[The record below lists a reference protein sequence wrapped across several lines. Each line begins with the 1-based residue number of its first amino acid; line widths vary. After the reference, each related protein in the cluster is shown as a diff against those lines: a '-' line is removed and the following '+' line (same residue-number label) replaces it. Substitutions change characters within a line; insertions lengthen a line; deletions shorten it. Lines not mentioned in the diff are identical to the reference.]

1 MAEFKYLFTPLALGP
16 VTVTNRISFSAHMT
30 NFGEAH
36 CISPRHLHY
45 YQERAKGGAGLIIT
59 EELSIHPSDHPYEK
73 LVFAFIPEVIPGYKK
88 LTRAVHEYDTKIFAQ
103 LNHNGFQGDSSL
115 TGRPLWGPS
124 PAIDPLFREKAKEM
138 EPEEIAEC
146 VDYFARSARFVR
158 EGGFDGIEIQ
168 LGHSSLIR
176 QFLSPLT
183 NRRKD
188 AYGGDIDGRLRFCLE
203 VLKAVRDAVGSDYT
217 LGVRLN
223 ADEMH
228 PDGGLTINDT
238 PGIARRLEE
247 SGLIDFMD
255 LSIGTFYNLFL
266 VEGSTHTPLAYT
278 VPLAAAIREKISL
291 PVFATNRINDPHLAE
306 QILTS
311 GHADM
316 IGMVRAL
323 ICDPELPNKARQ
335 GKTADIKNCIADNQ
349 GCIGRM
355 GLGYTLGCIQNPA
368 VGREKKW
375 GIGTLA
381 PAVGAKKVVVVGAG
395 PAGLEASRILALRG
409 HSVVLIEKKQQVGGQ
424 NIIASMAPGRQE
436 IEGVTRW
443 LISQVKKQDKIDL
456 QLGVTAT
463 QDRILNEKPDAV
475 VIATGARPKSKPLP
489 GDYKSP
495 PVLSPSQVLGG
506 EVEVSASRVL
516 ALDLDGHHM
525 AISTTEYLADH
536 GNRVH
541 LVTPSLFAGDKLGPL
556 QDLHLARQ
564 RLAAKG
570 VTFTSDT
577 AVFEIQGTTAKG
589 VHVYSGEMVDF
600 TEYDT
605 IVVMTGYEAD
615 DELYTQLKGK
625 VESLY
630 RIGDCVAPRKLDMA
644 VWEGHRVGREI

>member
-16 VTVTNRISFSAHMT
+16 VTVPNRISFSAHMT
-30 NFGEAH
+30 NFGKDH
-36 CISPRHLHY
+36 CISPQHLHY
-45 YQERAKGGAGLIIT
+45 YQERAKGGVGLIIT

-73 LVFAFIPEVIPGYKK
+73 LVFAFVPEVIPGYKK
-88 LTRAVHEYDTKIFAQ
+88 LTQAIHNYDTKIFAQ
-103 LNHNGFQGDSSL
+103 LNHNGLQGDSSL
-115 TGRPLWGPS
+115 TGLPLWGPS

-183 NRRKD
+183 NHRKD

-203 VLKAVRDAVGSDYT
+203 VLKAIRDEVGNDYT

-228 PDGGLTINDT
+228 PDGGLTIKDT

-266 VEGSTHTPLAYT
+266 VEGSMHTPLAYT
-278 VPLAAAIREKISL
+278 VPLAAAIREKINL

-306 QILTS
+306 QILAD

-323 ICDPELPNKARQ
+323 ICDPELPNKACQ
-335 GKTADIKNCIADNQ
+335 GRAADIRNCIADNQ

-355 GLGYTLGCIQNPA
+355 GLGFTLGCIQNPT
-368 VGREKKW
+368 VGREEEW
-375 GIGTLA
+375 GIGTLS
-381 PAVGAKKVVVVGAG
+381 PAETSKKVVVVGAG
-395 PAGLEASRILALRG
+395 PAGLEAARTLALRG
-409 HSVVLIEKKQQVGGQ
+409 HAVVLMEKNNHVGGQ

-443 LISQVKKQDKIDL
+443 LIGQVQKETRIEL
-456 QLGVTAT
+456 RLGVAAT
-463 QDRILNEKPDAV
+463 VDLVLSETPDAV
-475 VIATGARPKSKPLP
+475 VIATGARPKDKPL
-489 GDYKSP
+489 GGEYESP

-506 EVEVSASRVL
+506 EIEVSGSSVL
-516 ALDLDGHHM
+516 VVDLDGHHM
-525 AISTTEYLADH
+525 AISTTEFLADR

-577 AVFEIQGTTAKG
+577 AVYELQGTTAKG
-589 VHVYSGEMVDF
+589 VHVYSGEMVEI

-605 IVVMTGYEAD
+605 IVVVTGYQVE
-615 DELYTQLKGK
+615 DELYKQLKGK
-625 VESLY
+625 VGSLF
-630 RIGDCVAPRKLDMA
+630 RIGDCLAPRKLDMA

>member
-1 MAEFKYLFTPLALGP
+1 MAEFKYLFTPLALGAVSVP
-16 VTVTNRISFSAHMT
+16 NRISFSAHMT

-36 CISPRHLHY
+36 RISPRHIY
-45 YQERAKGGAGLIIT
+45 YYRERAKGGAGLIIT

-73 LVFAFIPEVIPGYKK
+73 LVFAFEPDVIAGYRK

-103 LNHNGFQGDSSL
+103 LNHNGLQGDSSL
-115 TGRPLWGPS
+115 TGLPLWGPS

-183 NRRKD
+183 NYRND
-188 AYGGDIDGRLRFCLE
+188 EYGGSVDNRLRFCFE
-203 VLKAVRDAVGSDYT
+203 VLKAIRDEVGDDFT

-228 PDGGLTINDT
+228 PVGGLTIKDT

-266 VEGSTHTPLAYT
+266 VEGSMHTPLAYT
-278 VPLAAAIREKISL
+278 VPLAAAIREKVSL

-306 QILTS
+306 QILS
-311 GHADM
+311 DGHADM

-323 ICDPELPNKARQ
+323 ICDPELPNKARV
-335 GKTADIKNCIADNQ
+335 GKSADIRNCIADNQ

-355 GLGYTLGCIQNPA
+355 GLGFTLGCIQNPA
-368 VGREKKW
+368 VGREDSW
-375 GIGTLA
+375 GVGTLT
-381 PAVGAKKVVVVGAG
+381 PAVKAKKVIVVGAG
-395 PAGLEASRILALRG
+395 PAGLEAARTLALRG
-409 HSVVLIEKKQQVGGQ
+409 HSLVLMEKNQRVGGQ

-443 LISQVKKQDKIDL
+443 LISQVQKQANIDL

-463 QDRILNEKPDAV
+463 TDIILAEKPDAV
-475 VIATGARPKSKPLP
+475 IIATGARPKDKPLP
-489 GDYKSP
+489 GEYESP
-495 PVLSPSQVLGG
+495 PVLSPSQVLSG
-506 EVEVSASRVL
+506 ETTVSDAKVL
-516 ALDLDGHHM
+516 VVDTDGHHM
-525 AISTTEYLADH
+525 AVSTTEFLADR
-536 GNRVH
+536 GNHVH

-556 QDLHLARQ
+556 QDLHLARR
-564 RLAAKG
+564 RLAEKG
-570 VTFTSDT
+570 VEITSDT
-577 AVFEIQGTTAKG
+577 AVFEIQGTVAKG
-589 VHVYSGEMVDF
+589 VHVYSNEMVEF
-600 TEYDT
+600 TKYDT
-605 IVVMTGYEAD
+605 IVVVTRYQVEDALYK
-615 DELYTQLKGK
+615 ELKDK
-625 VESLY
+625 VASIF

-644 VWEGHRVGREI
+644 VWEGHQVGREI